1 VTPDQGT
8 APPPIGSAT
17 LLTRLGEVARAD
29 PRRPLLA
36 VGGETC
42 TYGDMAVA
50 VDGVAATLDDAG
62 IGVGQRVALM
72 SDNSVDAVAAWLG
85 VNAIGAVDVP
95 LNVEWRGSLLE
106 YVLNDASPRR
116 IYCSRP
122 HLDRVTEALSH
133 SAMNREVTVQILGNE
148 ETSSLAQEHSSRQAW
163 DARMAHR
170 VAESGVR
177 VDPRPGQLA
186 TIMYTSG
193 TTGSSKGVMLPHG
206 SYAWFGH
213 LCGEYLHM
221 SEDERV
227 YCAQPLYHIDARIAL
242 ASAIMTGGS
251 CALGRRFSTH
261 RFWNELRAASATRFF
276 FIGTMLRL
284 LDKQPRSQEDAS
296 QPARYALGSATPPE
310 IQEEFEERFEVSIIE
325 CYGLTEAVVVLA
337 SRPGQ
342 SPAGSVGMPTP
353 GFDVRIVDEEDQVV
367 EPGGGTGEIVFRP
380 TVPNVVF
387 LGYWNQAEATV
398 DAWQNLWFHT
408 GDLGRV
414 GADLEWHFIGR
425 KKDSIRRR
433 GENVSAWEVEQAFT
447 RHPAV
452 LEAAAIGVPST
463 LGDEDIAVLLVL
475 RPGVTV
481 PPAELC
487 EFAGRDLAYF
497 MVPRFVEFVPSL
509 PKTPSEKIAKGEL
522 RTRGVSRAAWDAE
535 KVGWKTARIQ
545 RP

>member
-1 VTPDQGT
+1 VTPEQET
-8 APPPIGSAT
+8 APPPLGSTT
-17 LLTRLGEVARAD
+17 LLTRLGEIARAD
-29 PRRPLLA
+29 PGRPLLA
-36 VGGETC
+36 VGEESC
-42 TYGDMAVA
+42 TYGAMAVA
-50 VDGVAATLDDAG
+50 VDRVAATLDDAG
-62 IGVGQRVALM
+62 ISVGRRVAIM
-72 SDNSVDAVAAWLG
+72 SDDSVDAVAVWLG

-106 YVLNDASPRR
+106 YVLNDASPTTV
-116 IYCSRP
+116 YCSRP
-122 HLDRVTEALSH
+122 HLDRVTEALSR
-133 SAMNREVTVQILGNE
+133 SPMNGEVTVQILGNN
-148 ETSSLAQEHSSRQAW
+148 ETSSLAQEHSSRQAG
-163 DARMAHR
+163 DARTAHR

-177 VDPRPGQLA
+177 VDPSPGQLA

-206 SYAWFGH
+206 SYAWFGQ

-227 YCAQPLYHIDARIAL
+227 YCAQPLYHIDARIAF

-251 CALGRRFSTH
+251 CALGRRFSAH
-261 RFWNELRAASATRFF
+261 RFWDEVRAANATRFF

-284 LDKQPRSQEDAS
+284 LDKQPRSKEDAS
-296 QPARYALGSATPPE
+296 QPARFALGSATPPE
-310 IQEEFEERFEVSIIE
+310 MQEEFEARFQVSLIE

-337 SRPGQ
+337 SRPGR
-342 SPAGSVGMPTP
+342 SPAGSVGKPTS

-380 TVPNVVF
+380 AVPNVFF
-387 LGYWNQAEATV
+387 LGYWNQADATV
-398 DAWQNLWFHT
+398 TAWQNLWFHT

-452 LEAAAIGVPST
+452 LEAAAIGVPSA
-463 LGDEDIAVLLVL
+463 LGDEDVAVLLVL

-481 PPAELC
+481 PPEELC
-487 EFAGRDLAYF
+487 EFVGRDLAYF

-509 PKTPSEKIAKGEL
+509 PKTPSERIVKGEL
-522 RTRGVSRAAWDAE
+522 RTRGVSRGAWDAE
-535 KVGWKTARIQ
+535 RVGWKPARTQ
-545 RP
+545 TP